1 MGCRQQHVNGIDL
14 IDLSP
19 GVLRKT
25 GRSAA
30 GTAPVPGT
38 SSECMDQTSL
48 PTIYP
53 SGQPVGHNFFGS
65 PMSDTLH
72 IRYLFMTI
80 TAAKL

>member
-1 MGCRQQHVNGIDL
+1 MGCRQQHINGIDL

-38 SSECMDQTSL
+38 SSSECMAQTSL
-48 PTIYP
+48 PTI
-53 SGQPVGHNFFGS
+53 
-65 PMSDTLH
+65 
-72 IRYLFMTI
+72 
-80 TAAKL
+80 